1 MHKVTNNAINFYLLG
16 RDFKPLRKKKNN
28 NKNCA
33 LKLISYKIN
42 WSEKWNHTPEKKRR
56 VCDIWWSYFLSPGS
70 YQKMQ
75 HEDLM
80 AA

>member
-16 RDFKPLRKKKNN
+16 RDFKPLRKKNNN

-42 WSEKWNHTPEKKRR
+42 
-56 VCDIWWSYFLSPGS
+56 
-70 YQKMQ
+70 
-75 HEDLM
+75 
-80 AA
+80 